1 MAEEVEIKF
10 RVAEVATLEAGLSE
24 LGFRQRT
31 PRTHEMN
38 TLYDAHGRL
47 RRKGELLRIRKY
59 GENWIVTH
67 KAKAKSDR
75 HKSRVETETEI
86 SDGEQLHRILLV
98 LGYEP
103 CFRYE
108 KFRSEWDDGVG
119 HVLVDET
126 PIGNFAEIEG
136 PPQWIDTVAAKLG
149 ISRADYI
156 IDNYAELFEQW
167 RRSTGSLA
175 QEMTFA
181 ALRK

>member
-1 MAEEVEIKF
+1 MTEEVEIKF
-10 RVAEVATLEAGLSE
+10 RVTDVAGLEARLSE

-47 RRKGELLRIRKY
+47 RRKGELLRIRRY
-59 GENWIVTH
+59 GDSWIVTH
-67 KAKAKSDR
+67 KSKAGSDR

-86 SDGEQLHRILLV
+86 ADGERLHRILLA

-103 CFRYE
+103 CFCYE
-108 KFRSEWDDGVG
+108 KFRSEWDDGAG

-136 PPQWIDTVAAKLG
+136 PPQWIDKVAAKLG
-149 ISRADYI
+149 ISGADYI
-156 IDNYAELFEQW
+156 VDNYAELFQQW
-167 RRSTGSLA
+167 RQRTGSRA
-175 QEMTFA
+175 RHMTFA
-181 ALRK
+181 AVGI